1 MTEQKQ
7 PKVLEPVDQ
16 LERTLVPIGGDHY
29 VLKTFLDL
37 TDEDFE
43 KLEQLRQESKAL
55 QEELAGSAGDED
67 VAEKVMDKL
76 RVNIHKHLTI
86 AFYDKVPPNVL
97 KKQMSWGQKLQ
108 VIEHFKGVGIEL
120 AEAQE

>member
-7 PKVLEPVDQ
+7 QKVLEPVDR
-16 LERTLVPIGGDHY
+16 LERTLVPIEGDHY
-29 VLKTFLDL
+29 ALKTFLDL
-37 TDEDFE
+37 TDDDFE
-43 KLEQLRQESKAL
+43 KLAQLRRESQSL
-55 QEELAGSAGDED
+55 QEELAASAGDED

-86 AFYDKVPPNVL
+86 AFYDKVPLNAL

-108 VIEHFKGVGIEL
+108 VIEHFKGVGMEL
-120 AEAQE
+120 PEAQE